1 MKSERGLTLLEVL
14 IATVIMAIAIV
25 GLLSSLS
32 TSMRNASRLSDYD
45 RATVLARTKMDELL
59 AATRL
64 PKFVIHEGSFDATS
78 GWRARATPFDST
90 PGAGVGV
97 PVVDRVE
104 LEVWW
109 MAGEQRRTFT
119 LEGFRRNPL
128 TAEDIAAAKAEA
140 LKQ

>member
-1 MKSERGLTLLEVL
+1 MKGERGLTLLEVL
-14 IATVIMAIAIV
+14 IASVIMAIAVV

-32 TSMRNASRLSDYD
+32 TSMRNASRISDYD

-64 PKFVIHEGSFDATS
+64 PKFIVQEGSFDAAS
-78 GWRARATPFDST
+78 GWRARATPFEST

-97 PVVDRVE
+97 AAIDRVE

-109 MAGEQRRTFT
+109 MAGDQRRTFT
-119 LEGFRRNPL
+119 LEGYRRSPL
-128 TAEDIAAAKAEA
+128 TPEDIAAAKAEA